1 MATAICRVPTLR
13 SGAQIMATQQMKPN
27 NNQLRPELEQ
37 IVEKIIGLRQLAS
50 STGFMTFKEQRAILE
65 RLSSD
70 DKALVGRALAIR
82 DTK

>member
-1 MATAICRVPTLR
+1 
-13 SGAQIMATQQMKPN
+13 MATQQMKPN